1 MAQIRIRRDH
11 PFGLAKAR
19 KIAWQWA
26 EDVERDFDMACT
38 VVEGE
43 VEDVVEFT
51 RTGVSGTLKVTGS
64 VFELDA
70 KLGLLLGA
78 FASTIESKI
87 EQNLDELMAGAD
99 KGKGAKDEAKKGKAP
114 PSKAADAAG
123 KAAKK
128 KTGKG

>member
-26 EDVERDFDMACT
+26 EDVERDFDMECT

-43 VEDVVEFT
+43 IEDVVEFT
-51 RTGVSGTLKVTGS
+51 RTGVSGTLRVSGHR
-64 VFELDA
+64 FELEA

-78 FASTIESKI
+78 FAGTIEERI
-87 EQNLDELMAGAD
+87 EQNLDNLLAGQGGAAKPA
-99 KGKGAKDEAKKGKAP
+99 KGSAAKPAPAK
-114 PSKAADAAG
+114 S
-123 KAAKK
+123 AAKK
-128 KTGKG
+128 KPAKG